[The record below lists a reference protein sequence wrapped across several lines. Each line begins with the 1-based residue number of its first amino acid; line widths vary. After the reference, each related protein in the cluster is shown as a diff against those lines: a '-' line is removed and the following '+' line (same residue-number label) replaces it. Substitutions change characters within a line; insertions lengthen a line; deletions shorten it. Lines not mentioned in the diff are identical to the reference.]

1 MHIDWTKVAF
11 VKENRNFRRE
21 IGVDS
26 AFSYAFCCTPPVTT
40 ISHPPVHT
48 VPHTCNTDLQTLK
61 PAAERATDVLQ
72 LIRGSQLLNHAEL
85 AGSVNV
91 TTYLLGMLA

>member
-61 PAAERATDVLQ
+61 PGLFTEMQ
-72 LIRGSQLLNHAEL
+72 QSEPQMYCN
-85 AGSVNV
+85 
-91 TTYLLGMLA
+91 